1 MKLTVKNISDAFKV
15 LEKGE
20 KKFDTTIFYFT
31 VEISFKSWVKSL
43 SLLQNSNFNCCR
55 PALWYVIH

>member
-20 KKFDTTIFYFT
+20 KKFNTTIFYFT

-43 SLLQNSNFNCCR
+43 IS
-55 PALWYVIH
+55 I

>member
-20 KKFDTTIFYFT
+20 KKFNTTIFYST

-43 SLLQNSNFNCCR
+43 RYEFTSKFKL
-55 PALWYVIH
+55 